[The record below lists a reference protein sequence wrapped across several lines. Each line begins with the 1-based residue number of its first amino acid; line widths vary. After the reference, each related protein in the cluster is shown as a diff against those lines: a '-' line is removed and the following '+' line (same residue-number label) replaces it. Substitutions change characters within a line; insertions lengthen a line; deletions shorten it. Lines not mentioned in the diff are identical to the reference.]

1 MNIELARGRQS
12 WDAYVD
18 SAAPGNF
25 YHPWVWGE
33 VIEETF
39 GHKAYYLTAVEDGA
53 IRGVLPLV
61 SIRSRLFGNSLI
73 SIPFFSYGGVV
84 ADTESARESLLN
96 GAVELGRELEVRH
109 VELRQGDPSPMS
121 WPMVSAKV
129 TMEIHLPAT
138 TDEYFNQLSSGT
150 RNKIRHGLKA
160 KLRVEWGGLEAVSL
174 FYKIFAT
181 NMRNL
186 GTPVYPIAFFENQ
199 MRQLNDKIRILS
211 LWDGA
216 KPIAAGFVTAHR
228 NALEL
233 PWSASIPDFRKKQ
246 APMMMYWTLVEKAI
260 QEGLRK
266 VDLGRCSRGSGT
278 YEFKRHWNPVERP
291 LHWYYWLAEGA
302 SVPHLRPD
310 NPKFKLATEL
320 WKRLPLVV
328 ANGLGPRLVRSLP

>member
-18 SAAPGNF
+18 STAPGNF

-39 GHKAYYLTAVEDGA
+39 GHKAYYLTAVENGA

-84 ADTESARESLLN
+84 ADTEQARESLLT
-96 GAVELGRELEVRH
+96 GAAELGRELGTRH

-121 WPMVSAKV
+121 WQMSSSKI

-138 TDEYFNQLSSGT
+138 IDEYFNQLSTS
-150 RNKIRHGLKA
+150 RRKKIRYGLKRG
-160 KLRVEWGGLEAVSL
+160 LRVEWAGLEAL
-174 FYKIFAT
+174 PMFYKIFAT

-186 GTPVYPIAFFENQ
+186 GTPVYPIEFFENQ
-199 MRQLNDKIRILS
+199 MRRLGNKIRILC
-211 LWDGA
+211 LWDGG
-216 KPIAAGFVTAHR
+216 KPAAAAFVTAHR
-228 NALEL
+228 DTLEL
-233 PWSASIPDFRKKQ
+233 PWAASLPDSRKRE
-246 APMMMYWTLVEKAI
+246 APMMMFWALIEKAI
-260 QEGLRK
+260 EEGFRK
-266 VDLGRCSRGSGT
+266 VDLGRCSRGGGS

-320 WKRLPLVV
+320 WKRLPLAV